1 MKRFLW
7 TARVYWEDTDGGGVV
22 YYANYLKYLER
33 ARSEWLRARGVEQ
46 TRLRAES
53 GIVFAVARVEVEYR
67 APARLDDELSISC
80 EPGALVGV
88 RLEFAQ
94 HIWRG
99 PADGELLVAARV
111 RAVCVDAQT
120 FRPRRLPRELIAELN

>member
-1 MKRFLW
+1 MRRFLW
-7 TARVYWEDTDGGGVV
+7 AARVYWEDTDGGGVV

-33 ARSEWLRARGVEQ
+33 ARSEWLRAHGFEQ

-53 GIVFAVARVEVEYR
+53 GIVFAVARVEIDYR

-80 EPGALVGV
+80 EPGALAGV

-94 HIWRG
+94 RIWRG
-99 PADGELLVAARV
+99 PADGELLVEARV
-111 RAVCVDAQT
+111 RAVCVDAAT
-120 FRPRRLPRELIAELN
+120 FRPRRLPQELIAELN